1 MFMMCLQKMLGFCLP
16 EEDSAVFSSVL
27 INPRMKEHRAVFRQ
41 FRSDQDWFYSIVCL
55 HIIIHFMMTGLILPT
70 LSSGTKDNG
79 SGVWKHVCKSPL
91 LMRST
96 LDRSKKQDPLHSR
109 KKKKKIA
116 VLSWFGNQVFWL
128 IPSIR
133 LLLFY
138 ASASGKSSFGLRP
151 LGNNWRLPLIQKTGG
166 ADIMAGLELTRLNEP
181 LFLNRDLEGAMER
194 ASR

>member
-109 KKKKKIA
+109 KKKNDCSFILIWKPS
-116 VLSWFGNQVFWL
+116 VLAHPQHQTSA
-128 IPSIR
+128 
-133 LLLFY
+133 LLCFSLWKVQLWTE
-138 ASASGKSSFGLRP
+138 A
-151 LGNNWRLPLIQKTGG
+151 
-166 ADIMAGLELTRLNEP
+166 TR
-181 LFLNRDLEGAMER
+181 
-194 ASR
+194 